1 MQLLPG
7 GTLKAILERQNGILT
22 SEQQHRL
29 VYILES
35 LGGPGCEMVH
45 GDLGNPLNYV
55 EDANGVI
62 HVIDFGFAK
71 NISKQDREVLGDSS
85 RLNLFVAGKLIWG
98 SRSDG
103 DNGKPLWSRK
113 EPPHILLDAY
123 RKYKTEVGITDVLDP
138 GKV

>member
-1 MQLLPG
+1 MQ
-7 GTLKAILERQNGILT
+7 
-22 SEQQHRL
+22 
-29 VYILES
+29 
-35 LGGPGCEMVH
+35 
-45 GDLGNPLNYV
+45 
-55 EDANGVI
+55 
-62 HVIDFGFAK
+62 K